1 MKGETMLK
9 KSFLILILFTLLFS
23 ACGMSPANK
32 TIAAV
37 EQYFSYWN
45 EEDVDGIISMVAD
58 EPEIEVNPG
67 IILTDKER
75 IRRSFELLFKTY
87 DLQITVN
94 DFDVDGSTATYN
106 YQLFIGDVLA
116 EQGRSQAVIENGKI
130 KSEKVIGPYRE
141 P

>member
-1 MKGETMLK
+1 MSKILK
-9 KSFLILILFTLLFS
+9 KSFLITILFSLLLS
-23 ACGMSPANK
+23 ACGMSDTDK

-45 EEDVDGIISMVAD
+45 EKDVDGIISMVAD
-58 EPEIEVNPG
+58 EPEIEINPG

-87 DLQITVN
+87 DLQITVS
-94 DFDVDGSTATYN
+94 DFDVNGNTATYN
-106 YQLFIGDVLA
+106 YQLFISDVLA
-116 EQGRSQAVIENGKI
+116 EKGRSQAVIENGKI
-130 KSEKVIGPYRE
+130 KSEKLIGPYRE